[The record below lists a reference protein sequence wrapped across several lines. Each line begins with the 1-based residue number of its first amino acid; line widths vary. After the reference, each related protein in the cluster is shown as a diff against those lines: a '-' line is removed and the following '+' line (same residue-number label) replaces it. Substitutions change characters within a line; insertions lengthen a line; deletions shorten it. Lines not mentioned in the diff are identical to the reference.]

1 MCLVRR
7 YAVKIPI
14 AAVGNDE
21 INAIAKVVLKEF
33 HAVPVHKIPLS
44 LTHSHY
50 PITRDSL
57 EAIKNGKIL
66 YNQYCASCHQPNL
79 AGAANWQGLDED
91 GHRKA
96 PPLNGTGHTWH
107 HTDELLH
114 RMIKYGF
121 AKLIKNYEG
130 KMMGFGDK
138 ISDEGIDNILSYIK
152 SPIAQPNKHQAV
164 FFALL
169 YQAYGR
175 IKMNLML

>member
-1 MCLVRR
+1 M
-7 YAVKIPI
+7 VKHILFI
-14 AAVGNDE
+14 IVFFTFTFSNTVSAHNH
-21 INAIAKVVLKEF
+21 F
-33 HAVPVHKIPLS
+33 
-44 LTHSHY
+44 
-50 PITRDSL
+50 PITTDSKL
-57 EAIKNGKIL
+57 MIERGKIA
-66 YNQYCASCHQPNL
+66 YEKNCVSCHMINL
-79 AGAANWQGLDED
+79 VGAQNWKGMDED

-152 SPIAQPNKHQAV
+152 SYWKDDIYEYHLEMSKQ
-164 FFALL
+164 
-169 YQAYGR
+169 
-175 IKMNLML
+175 